1 MYCTCSTVYGTTF
14 EGENFHGCTE
24 ALQFAVAQKSC
35 NSRGKHSRIVAKR
48 LVKRD
53 KHLQV
58 FAIEFVAF
66 AIEFVPFAIEF
77 IGIAIEFV
85 GIAIEFVPFAIE
97 FVPFAIEFIG
107 FAVELVGFAIEFVAF
122 ALQFV
127 INKTAPRN
135 QPVH

>member
-1 MYCTCSTVYGTTF
+1 MQKKNLKLDHPYLICRHPTAWETLYC
-14 EGENFHGCTE
+14 
-24 ALQFAVAQKSC
+24 K
-35 NSRGKHSRIVAKR
+35 IV
-48 LVKRD
+48 
-53 KHLQV
+53 LQV

-85 GIAIEFVPFAIE
+85 
-97 FVPFAIEFIG
+97 G